1 VIRALVT
8 GATGLV
14 GSHIVERLVADR
26 VAVRA
31 LVRDAA
37 SAAWLAA
44 LGAELAVGELHDADA
59 LRRAVSGCDIVF
71 HCAALI
77 SAGDDWASFRRMNVD
92 GTRAVVDAA
101 AGAAARLVHLSS
113 VAVYDE
119 SARYGAAPTD
129 EDTPLTP
136 LTGGS
141 FYARSKREAEDI
153 AMDAHRRGR
162 LWATAVRPTVIY
174 GRRDRQF
181 VPRAARVMRTGFF
194 PLFGGGR
201 TTMSLV
207 HASSVADGAVRAA
220 RTDAAGGR
228 AYNLTNDFPVTV
240 KEMVTYA
247 ALGLGR
253 RVCGVPIPLSLARA
267 SFSVLAQSLRVARR
281 PGLAEQ
287 LPGALNAFTRDNP
300 FTSERARR
308 ELAWSPTMTP
318 DVGIADAFA
327 WWKEHRAR

>member
-1 VIRALVT
+1 VTRALVT

-14 GSHIVERLVADR
+14 GSHIAERLVADGWH
-26 VAVRA
+26 VRA
-31 LVRDAA
+31 LVRDPAAA
-37 SAAWLAA
+37 SWLSAF
-44 LGAELAVGELHDADA
+44 GVELATGALMDAA
-59 LRRAVSGCDIVF
+59 SLRAAAAGCDTIF

-77 SAGDDWASFRRMNVD
+77 SAGDDWAAFRRANVD

-101 AGAAARLVHLSS
+101 VASGARLLHLSS
-113 VAVYDE
+113 VAVYDDT
-119 SARYGAAPTD
+119 ARYRSSPTG

-136 LTGGS
+136 IDRGS
-141 FYARSKREAEDI
+141 YYSRSKREAEDVV
-153 AMDAHRRGR
+153 MEAHRSGR

-181 VPRAARVMRTGFF
+181 VPRAAKMMRSGMF

-207 HASSVADGAVRAA
+207 HASAVADGAVRAA

-240 KEMVTYA
+240 QQMVGYA
-247 ALGLGR
+247 AQGLGH
-253 RVCGVPIPLSLARA
+253 RVHGVRIPVSLARA
-267 SFSVLAQSLRVARR
+267 SFSVLALGLRTAHR

-308 ELAWSPTMTP
+308 ELGWTPTVTP
-318 DVGIADAFA
+318 EAGIPDAFA
-327 WWKEHRAR
+327 WWKANRT